1 MKPLG
6 LIERFPRL
14 KAWSEA
20 LLARPSTHSFAPDAF
35 EAMYRANL
43 HRRNKWVSQFVSAA
57 QVAAE

>member
-1 MKPLG
+1 

-20 LLARPSTHSFAPDAF
+20 LLARPSTHSFEPDAF
-35 EAMYRANL
+35 EAMYGANL
-43 HRRNKWVSQFVSAA
+43 RRRNKWVSQFVSPA